1 LKHQP
6 LDRTLVQLVR
16 IQYHKGADVV
26 SKTTDIMAKHG
37 FPVNDL
43 KELLSELY
51 GSELI
56 TREEVEGNIH
66 LLEHQP
72 LDGILVRI
80 QYHKGADVVSKTA
93 DIMAKHGFPVND
105 LKVLS
110 ELYGSHHL
118 KGEFFQNKDR
128 HGLLLHVI
136 HHFMILSGL
145 HMDLQCHQG
154 TDLQYHQGTDLQ

>member
-1 LKHQP
+1 
-6 LDRTLVQLVR
+6 
-16 IQYHKGADVV
+16 VV
-26 SKTTDIMAKHG
+26 SKTTDISIQFCKETVTVDQTVTVMKKHDISE
-37 FPVNDL
+37 PTCKLL
-43 KELLSELY
+43 KILSELY

-93 DIMAKHGFPVND
+93 DIMAKHGFPV
-105 LKVLS
+105 VLS